1 MLLSESIKTALDSIR
16 SNATRS
22 FLTALAIIIGIAS
35 VIAMLSI
42 GATAQKAL
50 EDEIEA
56 LGGRI
61 LSVYASQTRRG
72 GVKRSFAPLEIKDAE
87 ALRRFTGFNWEI
99 APEMKDRRQIQFMN
113 ENYSAQIGGY
123 WSNHDKARGYEIDQG
138 RFFTEDEDLS
148 RSRVAVIGSDIPKEL
163 KTSAKS
169 LLNNDLMINGVPYK
183 VVGILKKEGSRGW
196 ESPDNEVYVPIMTA
210 STRIFGTRNLRSI
223 NVKIPNN
230 SNIEESMLYIE
241 QILRVAHDIGPG
253 QQNDFRI
260 NDWSQYADL
269 RRQATSIFTALLTG
283 IAAISLLVGGIG
295 VMNIML
301 VSVAERTKEI
311 GLRKALGATNS
322 AILMQFIIEAILLCL
337 LGGILGIFFGMLL
350 IYIFGVLAST
360 FGDTSFPFYVPMY
373 AVFGSLTFSALV
385 GLFFGIW
392 PAKRAARLDPAV
404 SLRYE

>member
-42 GATAQKAL
+42 GATAKQAL
-50 EDEIEA
+50 EDEIDA

-61 LSVYASQTRRG
+61 LSVYAGQTRRG
-72 GVKRSFAPLEIKDAE
+72 GVKSSYAPLEIKDAE
-87 ALRRFTGFNWEI
+87 ALRRFSGFEWEI
-99 APEMKDRRQIQFMN
+99 APEMKDRRQIQFGN
-113 ENYSAQIGGY
+113 SNYSAQIGGY
-123 WSNHDKARGYEIDQG
+123 WSNHDSARGYEIQEG
-138 RFFTEDEDLS
+138 RFFTEEEDLS
-148 RSRVAVIGSDIPKEL
+148 RRRVAVIGSDIPKEL
-163 KTSAKS
+163 KTSAKT
-169 LLNNDLMINGVPYK
+169 LINNDLLINGVPYK
-183 VVGILKKEGSRGW
+183 VIGVLKKEGSRGW

-210 STRIFGTRNLRSI
+210 STRIFGTKNLRSI

-230 SNIEESMLYIE
+230 SSVEESMLYIE

-269 RRQATSIFTALLTG
+269 QRQATSIFTALLTG
-283 IAAISLLVGGIG
+283 IASISLLVGGIG

-301 VSVAERTKEI
+301 VSVTERTKEI

-322 AILMQFIIEAILLCL
+322 AILMQFIVEAILLCV
-337 LGGILGIFFGMLL
+337 LGGILGVLLGMLL
-350 IYIFGVLAST
+350 IYIFSILAST
-360 FGDTSFPFYVPMY
+360 FGDTSFPFFVPMY
-373 AVFGSLTFSALV
+373 AVFGSLSFSALV

-392 PAKRAARLDPAV
+392 PARRAARLDPAV

>member
-1 MLLSESIKTALDSIR
+1 MLFSESIKTALDSIK

-42 GATAQKAL
+42 GAGAQQAL
-50 EDEIEA
+50 EDEIDA

-61 LSVYASQTRRG
+61 LSVYPGQTRRG
-72 GVKRSFAPLEIKDAE
+72 GVKGSYAPLEIKDAE
-87 ALRRFTGFNWEI
+87 SLRRFTEFAWEI
-99 APEMKDRRQIQFMN
+99 APEMKDRRQIQFGN
-113 ENYSAQIGGY
+113 ANYSAQIGGY
-123 WSNHDKARGYEIDQG
+123 WSNHDSARGYEIDEG
-138 RFFTEDEDLS
+138 RFFSEEEDLS
-148 RSRVAVIGSDIPKEL
+148 RRRVAVIGADIPKEL
-163 KTSAKS
+163 KTSSRALINNE
-169 LLNNDLMINGVPYK
+169 LLINGVPYK
-183 VVGILKKEGSRGW
+183 VIGILKKEGSRGW

-230 SNIEESMLYIE
+230 SSVEESMLYIE

-269 RRQATSIFTALLTG
+269 QRQATAIFTALLTG
-283 IAAISLLVGGIG
+283 IASISLLVGGIG

-301 VSVAERTKEI
+301 VSVTERTKEI

-322 AILMQFIIEAILLCL
+322 VILMQFIIEAIVLCI
-337 LGGILGIFFGMLL
+337 LGGILGILLGILIVYGFTVGASFFD
-350 IYIFGVLAST
+350 A
-360 FGDTSFPFYVPMY
+360 DFPFSIPIY
-373 AVFGSLTFSALV
+373 AIIGSLSFSALV

>member
-1 MLLSESIKTALDSIR
+1 
-16 SNATRS
+16 
-22 FLTALAIIIGIAS
+22 
-35 VIAMLSI
+35 
-42 GATAQKAL
+42 
-50 EDEIEA
+50 
-56 LGGRI
+56 
-61 LSVYASQTRRG
+61 
-72 GVKRSFAPLEIKDAE
+72 
-87 ALRRFTGFNWEI
+87 
-99 APEMKDRRQIQFMN
+99 
-113 ENYSAQIGGY
+113 
-123 WSNHDKARGYEIDQG
+123 
-138 RFFTEDEDLS
+138 
-148 RSRVAVIGSDIPKEL
+148 
-163 KTSAKS
+163 
-169 LLNNDLMINGVPYK
+169 MINGVPYK
-183 VVGILKKEGSRGW
+183 VIGILKKEGSRGW

-223 NVKIPNN
+223 NVKIPND
-230 SNIEESMLYIE
+230 SNVEESMLYIE

-322 AILMQFIIEAILLCL
+322 AILMQFIVEAILLCL
-337 LGGILGIFFGMLL
+337 LGGILGILLGMLL
-350 IYIFGVLAST
+350 IYIFGVLASV
-360 FGDTSFPFYVPMY
+360 FGDTTFPFYVPMY